1 MLNVK
6 NVTFQYDTKVVLNN
20 ISFELKPGEQLSI
33 IGESGSGKST
43 LLKIIYGLYHL
54 EKGKLFWG
62 DTPLLGPNYNLVP
75 GEEFMKYVAQD
86 YGLMPFITVEENVG
100 KYLSNFYPRKKRKR
114 IAELL
119 ELVGLTSFAKTKPI
133 DLSGGQQQR
142 IAIAKALAQQPK
154 LLLLDEPFSN
164 IDNFKKNTLR
174 RELFSYL
181 KSQNI
186 SCITATHDNMDSLA
200 YADTTMVLKD
210 GKVISIDDPKNL
222 YKNPKNKYV
231 ASLFGEVNEISERYL
246 YPNSTSNKKI
256 ICYPHQLAIN
266 QDGLLK
272 VRVKNSYFQ
281 GSHYLIESLFKTKS
295 IFFNHAEAIAS
306 DQEVVLKSNVL
317 QKKTDASL
325 N

>member
-1 MLNVK
+1 MLKVQ
-6 NVTFQYDTKVVLNN
+6 NVTFQYDTKVVLKN
-20 ISFELKPGEQLSI
+20 ISLELNPGEQLSI

-54 EKGKLFWG
+54 EKGKLFWE

-86 YGLMPFITVEENVG
+86 YDLMPFITVQENVG

-119 ELVGLTSFAKTKPI
+119 ELVGLSAYAETKST

-142 IAIAKALAQQPK
+142 VAIAKALAQEPK

-164 IDNFKKNTLR
+164 IDNFKKNSLR

-200 YADTTMVLKD
+200 YADKTMVLKD
-210 GKVISIDDPKNL
+210 GEKVCIDDPKKL

-231 ASLFGEVNEISERYL
+231 ASLFGEVNELTEKQLI
-246 YPNSTSNKKI
+246 PNSTSNKKI
-256 ICYPHQLAIN
+256 VCYPHQLKLN
-266 QDGLLK
+266 ENGMLK
-272 VRVKNSYFQ
+272 VKVKASYFQ
-281 GSHYLIESLFKTKS
+281 GSHYLIESTIKSKTV
-295 IFFNHAEAIAS
+295 FFNHAVALEA
-306 DQEVVLKSNVL
+306 DQEVVLNA
-317 QKKTDASL
+317 TF
-325 N
+325 

>member
-1 MLNVK
+1 MLKVQ
-6 NVTFQYDTKVVLNN
+6 NVTFQYDTKEVLKN
-20 ISFELKPGEQLSI
+20 ISLKLNPGEQLSI

-62 DTPLLGPNYNLVP
+62 EKRLLGPNYNLVP
-75 GEEFMKYVAQD
+75 GEEFIKYVAQD
-86 YGLMPFITVEENVG
+86 YDLMPYITVEENVG
-100 KYLSNFYPRKKRKR
+100 KYLSNFYPRKKSKR

-119 ELVGLTSFAKTKPI
+119 ELVGLTAYAKTKPT

-142 IAIAKALAQQPK
+142 VAIAKALAQQPK

-164 IDNFKKNTLR
+164 IDNFKKNSLR

-200 YADTTMVLKD
+200 YADKTMVLKE
-210 GKVISIDDPKNL
+210 GKIICLDDPKLL

-231 ASLFGEVNEISERYL
+231 ASLFGEVNELLEKHIV
-246 YPNSTSNKKI
+246 PNSTSNKKI
-256 ICYPHQLAIN
+256 VCYPHQLQLN
-266 QDGLLK
+266 QNGYLT

-281 GSHYLIESLFKTKS
+281 GSHYLIESVLKSKTV
-295 IFFNHAEAIAS
+295 FFNHNKAIEPGKEVHLEAN
-306 DQEVVLKSNVL
+306 LKS
-317 QKKTDASL
+317 
-325 N
+325 